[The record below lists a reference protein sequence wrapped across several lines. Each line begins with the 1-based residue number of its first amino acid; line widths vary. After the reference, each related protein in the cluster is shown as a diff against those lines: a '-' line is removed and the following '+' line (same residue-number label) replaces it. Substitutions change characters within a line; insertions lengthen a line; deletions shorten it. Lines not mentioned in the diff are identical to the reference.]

1 MPRPGPISPRT
12 LPGRPPAQE
21 AKVISITQ
29 DTQGHG
35 HSEARTGAQAPP
47 CPGGPGVKAARAKP
61 RAGWGLQ
68 HIGP

>member
-29 DTQGHG
+29 DTQ
-35 HSEARTGAQAPP
+35 R
-47 CPGGPGVKAARAKP
+47 ARALRGQDWSSSP
-61 RAGWGLQ
+61 TLPWGPW
-68 HIGP
+68 GESS